1 MGICVSHKNVTGKY
15 RKNNTNSSVK
25 TNTKI
30 ENYSDKKN
38 KKKNSKEM
46 KNNEFDDFEIIS
58 NISKK
63 IERKERKK

>member
-38 KKKNSKEM
+38 KKK
-46 KNNEFDDFEIIS
+46 IV
-58 NISKK
+58 KK
-63 IERKERKK
+63 